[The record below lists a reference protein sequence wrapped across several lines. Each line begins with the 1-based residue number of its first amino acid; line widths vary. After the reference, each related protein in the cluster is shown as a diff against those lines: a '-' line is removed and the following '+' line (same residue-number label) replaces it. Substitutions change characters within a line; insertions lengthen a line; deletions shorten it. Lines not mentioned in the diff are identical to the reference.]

1 MCVGCCEEP
10 SCHLA
15 SRLLHSRCSVKLG
28 QGGKTSWP
36 ERHNPRRRGRGC
48 GVKHKTCSSGL
59 RKLSREERCC
69 SLAYT
74 AKPSAS
80 RAGFGFLFSSE
91 LPHQPPSLSHR
102 GNAHF
107 VADERDFQKSDKT
120 DSGRQRGC
128 GGRCQT
134 SVVGPSFGDCQAP
147 WSQARQ
153 CKRPI
158 FKILF
163 EFRPQRKQPR
173 FQGPFHS

>member
-1 MCVGCCEEP
+1 MWGQAQNMLVRPEKAFERGT
-10 SCHLA
+10 
-15 SRLLHSRCSVKLG
+15 LL
-28 QGGKTSWP
+28 
-36 ERHNPRRRGRGC
+36 
-48 GVKHKTCSSGL
+48 
-59 RKLSREERCC
+59 
-69 SLAYT
+69 
-74 AKPSAS
+74 
-80 RAGFGFLFSSE
+80 F
-91 LPHQPPSLSHR
+91 PSLHCKALSFKGRLWFPLLISYPTSRHPSR
-102 GNAHF
+102 IEEMPILSLMKETSRN
-107 VADERDFQKSDKT
+107 RTT